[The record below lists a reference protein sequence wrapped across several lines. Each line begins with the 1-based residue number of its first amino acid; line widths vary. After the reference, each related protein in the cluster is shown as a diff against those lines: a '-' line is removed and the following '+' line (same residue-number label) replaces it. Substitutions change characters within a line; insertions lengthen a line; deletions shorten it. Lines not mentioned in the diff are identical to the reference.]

1 MSHKTWRAKR
11 SLSIDL
17 EYDTSF
23 PITAGQTYTDDGTT
37 IFGDY
42 VCEELFEPG
51 TPGPGT
57 IVISHPEAR
66 RSRKN

>member
-1 MSHKTWRAKR
+1 MSGKTYRAKR

-23 PITAGQTYTDDGTT
+23 SIAEGKTYTDDGTT
-37 IFGDY
+37 IFGEY
-42 VCEELFEPG
+42 VCDDLFESAIPDA
-51 TPGPGT
+51 GT
-57 IVISHPEAR
+57 IVVSLPEAR